1 MGDQGTANP
10 TGVLALWNDCKTSKE
25 SLYEKWYQGE
35 HLHDRVSIPGFKL
48 GRRHQSNDATPKY
61 FTYYET
67 ESAEVLF
74 SEAYLH
80 QLDNPS
86 ILTREV
92 MQSVF
97 TNVSRTVCSCI
108 HRVGEP
114 RGSHVITARSG
125 RPSKKDDLKTIAD
138 HLNNISGCLRYEVW
152 VRYSLNSDPTDNN
165 PRYEEQIRGR
175 DSRIE
180 WCVVA
185 HAVNE
190 STAKLIARK
199 LEKSTYPDPQLGI
212 YEFMCELRH
221 EDLGTRT
228 S

>member
-1 MGDQGTANP
+1 MGDTSTEIP
-10 TGVLALWNDCKTSKE
+10 TGILALWNDCKIGE
-25 SLYEKWYQGE
+25 ELLYEKWYQGE

-48 GRRHQSNDATPKY
+48 GRRHKSVDGTPKY

-67 ESAEVLF
+67 TSAEVLF

-86 ILTREV
+86 MLTREV
-92 MQSVF
+92 MRGVF
-97 TNVSRTVCSCI
+97 INVSRTVCRCI
-108 HRVGEP
+108 HRVGEMQ
-114 RGSHVITARSG
+114 GSHVITARSG
-125 RPSKKDDLKTIAD
+125 TPTNEDNLKTIAD
-138 HLNNISGCLRYEVW
+138 HLNGTSGCLRSDVW
-152 VRYSLNSDPTDNN
+152 VRFSPDSDPVDDK
-165 PRYEEQIRGR
+165 PRHEEQIRGC

-185 HAVNE
+185 HALNE

-199 LEKSTYPDPQLGI
+199 LEQSTYPDLQLGI
-212 YEFMCELRH
+212 YRFMCELRH

-228 S
+228 G

>member
-1 MGDQGTANP
+1 MGDTSSESP
-10 TGVLALWNDCKTSKE
+10 TGVLALWNDCKTNQE

-35 HLHDRVSIPGFKL
+35 HLQDRVSIPGFKL

-74 SEAYLH
+74 SEAYLY

-86 ILTREV
+86 TLTREV
-92 MQSVF
+92 MQGVF
-97 TNVSRTVCSCI
+97 TNVSRTVCSCV
-108 HRVGEP
+108 HRVGEQ

-125 RPSKKDDLKTIAD
+125 RPSNKDDLKTIAD
-138 HLNNISGCLRYEVW
+138 HLYDTPGCLRSEVW
-152 VRYSLNSDPTDNN
+152 VRYSLSSNPANDN
-165 PRYEEQIRGR
+165 PRCEEQMRGR

-185 HAVNE
+185 HALNE

-199 LEKSTYPDPQLGI
+199 LEQSIYPDLQLGI
-212 YEFMCELRH
+212 YRFMCELRY
-221 EDLGTRT
+221 EDLGAKAG
-228 S
+228 